1 MMSSASTS
9 KQVMAAAVLVY
20 DGDCPVCSNYVLH
33 SRLKERFPDIRLVSA
48 RENDPAVAE
57 ARKCGIDLNEDMAL
71 WWNGNWMT
79 GSEAMLEISRHG
91 APGVLE
97 RGLLLFLG
105 RGAQSAARYRVLVR
119 LRKLLLRLLGRQEI
133 APRMD

>member
-1 MMSSASTS
+1 MG
-9 KQVMAAAVLVY
+9 AAVLVY

-57 ARKCGIDLNEDMAL
+57 ARRSGIDLNEDMAL
-71 WWNGNWMT
+71 WYNDKWIT
-79 GSEAMLEISRHG
+79 GGEAMVEIGRRG
-91 APGVLE
+91 TPGLLE

-105 RGAQSAARYRVLVR
+105 KQPQRWSRYRTLVR
-119 LRKLLLRLLGRQEI
+119 MRKLLLRLLGRQEI
-133 APRMD
+133 RP